1 MKNKLKEKLKALL
14 VVTGFT
20 IILSLFISVAVF
32 AVIAAAEY
40 VGLYNNR
47 LALGALISLAVGV
60 FLIAGVTHTS

>member
-1 MKNKLKEKLKALL
+1 MKNKLKI
-14 VVTGFT
+14 VGIVTLFT

-32 AVIAAAEY
+32 AAMAAAEY

-47 LALGALISLAVGV
+47 LALGTLISLAVGV

>member
-1 MKNKLKEKLKALL
+1 MKNKLKIAAT
-14 VVTGFT
+14 VTVFA

-32 AVIAAAEY
+32 AAMAAAEY

-60 FLIAGVTHTS
+60 FLMAGVTHTS

>member
-1 MKNKLKEKLKALL
+1 MKNKLKIAGM
-14 VVTGFT
+14 VTMFA

-32 AVIAAAEY
+32 AAIAAAEY

>member
-1 MKNKLKEKLKALL
+1 MKNKLKIIGI
-14 VVTGFT
+14 VTVFT

-32 AVIAAAEY
+32 AAMAAAEY
-40 VGLYNNR
+40 VGLHNNR

>member
-1 MKNKLKEKLKALL
+1 MKNKLKT
-14 VVTGFT
+14 VGMVTMFA

-32 AVIAAAEY
+32 AAMAAAEY

-60 FLIAGVTHTS
+60 FLASGVTHTS

>member
-1 MKNKLKEKLKALL
+1 MKNKLKI
-14 VVTGFT
+14 VGIVTMFA

-32 AVIAAAEY
+32 AAMAAAEY

-60 FLIAGVTHTS
+60 FLTAGVTHTS

>member
-1 MKNKLKEKLKALL
+1 MKNKLKIAG
-14 VVTGFT
+14 VVTMFA
-20 IILSLFISVAVF
+20 IILSLFLSVAVF
-32 AVIAAAEY
+32 AAMAAAEY